1 MTSEKLKEYE
11 AAMMIGAPKNL
22 PKLAAPKK
30 TMSKTFKI
38 PLPSDHDKLFKEWFK
53 ANPGVVNERLV
64 YNYDARVYGVLKK
77 H

>member
-1 MTSEKLKEYE
+1 MTSEQLKEYE
-11 AAMMIGAPKNL
+11 AAMMLRAPKDL

-30 TMSKTFKI
+30 AMSKTFKI

-64 YNYDARVYGVLKK
+64 YNYSDRVYSALKK
-77 H
+77 P